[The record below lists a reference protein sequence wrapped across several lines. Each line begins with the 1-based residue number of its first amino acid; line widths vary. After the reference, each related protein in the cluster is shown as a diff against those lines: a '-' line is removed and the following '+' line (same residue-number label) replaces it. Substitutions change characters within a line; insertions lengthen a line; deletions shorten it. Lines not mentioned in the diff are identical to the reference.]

1 MFFYSFLMASWP
13 REGFFFFLTR
23 GEGAE
28 LRNAFN
34 PLDYKQFKILL
45 LSLLLVLNPY
55 LSYHSFSR
63 KKLGHIVCSSRS
75 FGGSAVDQWGHLL
88 INMISHGHR
97 KAGGQL
103 GYLLADAL
111 CCPQPPSV
119 KLQGVL
125 WPEAEDHH
133 YLLWVLQVKP
143 SRQFLQELLKG
154 RLHKFSM
161 DSLKTM

>member
-1 MFFYSFLMASWP
+1 MFLYSFLMTSWP
-13 REGFFFFLTR
+13 GRVFFFLTR

-55 LSYHSFSR
+55 QSYHSFSR

-88 INMISHGHR
+88 INMISVMVIEKLEVSWGAFWQTLCVVPNHHQSSCRGSC
-97 KAGGQL
+97 GQRQKTIIT
-103 GYLLADAL
+103 
-111 CCPQPPSV
+111 CC
-119 KLQGVL
+119 GF
-125 WPEAEDHH
+125 
-133 YLLWVLQVKP
+133 
-143 SRQFLQELLKG
+143 SR
-154 RLHKFSM
+154 
-161 DSLKTM
+161 